1 MAKKKPNKKE
11 SRFQHEVIR
20 ELEER
25 LPGCVVMKN
34 ATGLKDG
41 FPDISVYHG
50 NHWAMLECKRSEGE
64 SHRPNQDWWVDHLNE
79 MSFASFIYPENR
91 QVVMQ
96 QVVNYLS
103 EAEQAAGYS
112 QEEEEDGH
120 ELESAC

>member
-41 FPDISVYHG
+41 FPDITVYHG
-50 NHWAMLECKRSEGE
+50 SYWAMLECKRSEGE

-96 QVVNYLS
+96 KVVNYLGDT
-103 EAEQAAGYS
+103 AGYS
-112 QEEEEDGH
+112 QEKEEEH
-120 ELESAC
+120 ELEQAC